1 MSTQRILG
9 FALLAVGVVLFAM
22 GLNASNSV
30 ADQVTNTFL
39 GRFSDSTMWY
49 LIGGAGV
56 GVFGLLLILF
66 GFKAKRG

>member
-1 MSTQRILG
+1 
-9 FALLAVGVVLFAM
+9 M

-49 LIGGAGV
+49 LIGGFAV
-56 GVFGLLLILF
+56 GAFGFLLILF
-66 GFKAKRG
+66 GFKAKRS

>member
-56 GVFGLLLILF
+56 GVLGLLLILF
-66 GFKAKRG
+66 GFKAKRS

>member
-1 MSTQRILG
+1 MSSQRILG
-9 FALLAVGVVLFAM
+9 FALLIVGVFLFAI

-49 LIGGAGV
+49 LIGGFAV
-56 GVFGLLLILF
+56 GAFGFLLILF
-66 GFKAKRG
+66 GFKAKRS